1 MVKSICSE
9 ISVRVTNHGC
19 MKKEIRYVDYIIT
32 GNRANLDKLNGC
44 NVLYGLEQDLTLEEV
59 CPIWSQKLGRGLDL
73 KDRYIL
79 ANDSKNCLVGEAWG
93 FTGKQ
98 AGYYIAPLIPLI
110 GCWTCIKYGKKLGK
124 IAENNDNVSG
134 DFRPLISAFLMH
146 WNKAHRN
153 ITNKMKHLSKM
164 K

>member
-1 MVKSICSE
+1 MVKLEFLKRTQTESQSLESE
-9 ISVRVTNHGC
+9 LSFE
-19 MKKEIRYVDYIIT
+19 EI
-32 GNRANLDKLNGC
+32 
-44 NVLYGLEQDLTLEEV
+44 
-59 CPIWSQKLGRGLDL
+59 CPIWSTKLRNGIDEI
-73 KDRYIL
+73 DRMTL
-79 ANDSKNCLVGEAWG
+79 VKDSKYCAVGEAWG

-124 IAENNDNVSG
+124 IAENNDSVSR

-146 WNKAHRN
+146 WNKAHKN
-153 ITNKMKHLSKM
+153 ITNKMKHSSKM